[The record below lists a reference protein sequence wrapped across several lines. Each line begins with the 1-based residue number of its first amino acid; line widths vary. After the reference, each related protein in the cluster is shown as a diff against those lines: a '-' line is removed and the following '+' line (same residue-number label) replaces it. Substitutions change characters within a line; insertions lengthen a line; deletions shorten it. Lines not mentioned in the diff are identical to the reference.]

1 MNNKASPWSPLK
13 DPNEIKLIGKTLEE
27 LGELTQALSR
37 SLIQGI
43 DEEMPD
49 SKKTNKVWV
58 EEEIADSL
66 AMIYILMAAF
76 ELNNDKM
83 SDRARKKIS
92 FFNSWDI
99 PNE

>member
-43 DEEMPD
+43 NEEMPD
-49 SKKTNKVWV
+49 SKKTNRVWV

-66 AMIYILMAAF
+66 AMIYILMAVF
-76 ELNNDKM
+76 KLNNDKM
-83 SDRARKKIS
+83 SDRARKKIA